1 MSDSARQLKSL
12 EPNNSELEECS
23 AEIEKYRTSQIV
35 CHVDGEQA
43 LCENT
48 LKERD
53 ILIFN

>member
-1 MSDSARQLKSL
+1 MSDSERQLKSL
-12 EPNNSELEECS
+12 EPNNS